1 MISHPNETTGCPET
15 PSVQPRQVY
24 VMGEKL
30 LAQRLIRLLRDT
42 NGRSSRTALALLDWA
57 RDQRDWLW
65 PEIDW
70 PAAAAAPD
78 GVVQPE
84 IADDPL
90 SWDRLTELADAIDTT
105 GPEPAL
111 FVSADAVSD
120 LVGFAPFERDVLR
133 VTAALD
139 RLPRLALLRGRLF
152 GSGESLIGLVGRL
165 AGAGQSEAARL
176 VRRSGPVEI
185 GLIWAGDGDCNGG
198 GMDLGLDW
206 RFGRVVDAG
215 LSSPAEL
222 IDALAGVRQ
231 RAALGPEDFAEHRD
245 AVALLVRLLRGALSG
260 RAAGVNV
267 LLYGPPGTG
276 KTELARM
283 LAETAGAALYAVG
296 EATETGEEPTR
307 YDRLTALRRGQ
318 RLLARRGDSLL
329 LFDEMEDMFDGSLS
343 YVRGQPRAP
352 SKIFVNRLLEGNKVP
367 TIWTSNAIDRVDPA
381 HLRRMSYILRMDYPS
396 ARARSRIV
404 ARIAEAEG
412 VAEAGPG
419 LGRLLP
425 AEEGATGVARS
436 ALQAA
441 ALTGGGAEDAEAVG
455 RSLILGLR
463 GGRSR
468 PPKPAASALDLGLY
482 EADQPIGPLVER
494 IAAKG
499 APADVSLLLT
509 GPPGTGKTALAALV
523 AERLDR
529 PLAVKRAS
537 DLLSP
542 WVGETEARI
551 AAAFAEARDR
561 GAVLLF
567 DEADSLLF
575 DRADAQRSWEVSQVN
590 ELLTWMDT
598 HELPFVAATNHAR
611 RLDPAALR
619 RFVFK
624 LELGPLS
631 PPLLAR
637 AWNRFFG
644 TPAPAGLA
652 RVRGLT
658 PGDFA
663 VVARQLRYRSEAGP
677 AEILAL
683 LEAEARAKPEPCE
696 RIGF

>member
-1 MISHPNETTGCPET
+1 MQ
-15 PSVQPRQVY
+15 VQ

-70 PAAAAAPD
+70 PAELAGAAAQAEP
-78 GVVQPE
+78 GP
-84 IADDPL
+84 DPL
-90 SWDRLTELADAIDTT
+90 SWERLAELAEAIDTD

-111 FVSADAVSD
+111 FVSADAVST
-120 LVGFAPFERDVLR
+120 LVGFEPFEREVLR
-133 VTAALD
+133 LTAALD

-152 GSGESLIGLVGRL
+152 GSGESLLGLVGRL
-165 AGAGQSEAARL
+165 AGAGQSDAARL
-176 VRRSGPVEI
+176 VRRSGPVQL
-185 GLIWAGDGDCNGG
+185 GLVWAGEGDCHGA

-206 RFGRVVDAG
+206 RFGRVIDAG

-222 IDALAGVRQ
+222 IDALAGIRQ
-231 RAALGPEDFAEHRD
+231 RATLGPEDFAEHE
-245 AVALLVRLLRGALSG
+245 AAFGLLVRLLGGALRR
-260 RAAGVNV
+260 RAVGVNV

-276 KTELARM
+276 KTELART
-283 LAETAGAALYAVG
+283 LAAAAGAALYAVG
-296 EATETGEEPTR
+296 EATETGEEPSR
-307 YDRLTALRRGQ
+307 HDRLTALRRGQ

-329 LFDEMEDMFDGSLS
+329 LFDEMEDMFAGVA
-343 YVRGQPRAP
+343 YVRGQARAP
-352 SKIFVNRLLEGNKVP
+352 SKIFVNRLLESNEVP
-367 TIWTSNAIDRVDPA
+367 TFWTSNAIGGVDPA
-381 HLRRMSYILRMDYPS
+381 HLRRMSYILKLDYPS
-396 ARARSRIV
+396 PRARGRIV

-412 VAEAGPG
+412 MAEAGAG
-419 LGRLLP
+419 LVPVLP
-425 AEEGATGVARS
+425 AEESAAGIARS
-436 ALQAA
+436 ALRAA
-441 ALTGGGAEDAEAVG
+441 ALAGGGAEEAEAIARALV
-455 RSLILGLR
+455 LGLR
-463 GGRSR
+463 GGRGLA
-468 PPKPAASALDLGLY
+468 PKPGAADLDLGLY
-482 EADQPIGPLVER
+482 EADRSIEALVER

-529 PLAVKRAS
+529 PLTVRRAS
-537 DLLSP
+537 DLLSM
-542 WVGETEARI
+542 WVGETEGRI
-551 AAAFAEARDR
+551 ADAFAQARDD

-590 ELLTWMDT
+590 ELLTWMDS
-598 HELPFVAATNHAR
+598 HPLPFIAATNYR
-611 RLDPAALR
+611 QRLDPAALR

-624 LELGPLS
+624 LELAPLS
-631 PPLLAR
+631 PPLAER
-637 AWNRFFG
+637 AWSRFFG
-644 TPAPAGLA
+644 GGAPAELRRIG
-652 RVRGLT
+652 GLT

-663 VVARQLRYRSEAGP
+663 VVARQLRYRAEASP
-677 AEILAL
+677 ADILAL

>member
-1 MISHPNETTGCPET
+1 
-15 PSVQPRQVY
+15 
-24 VMGEKL
+24 MGEKL
-30 LAQRLIRLLRDT
+30 LAQRLIRLLRDS

-70 PAAAAAPD
+70 PATAAEPGDAAQAEPA
-78 GVVQPE
+78 P
-84 IADDPL
+84 DPL
-90 SWDRLTELADAIDTT
+90 SWDRLTELAEVIDVS

-120 LVGFAPFERDVLR
+120 LVGFEPFEREVLR
-133 VTAALD
+133 MTAALD
-139 RLPRLALLRGRLF
+139 RLPRLALLRGQLF
-152 GSGESLIGLVGRL
+152 GSGESLLGLVGRL
-165 AGAGQSEAARL
+165 AGAPQGDAARL
-176 VRRSGPVEI
+176 VRRSGPVQI
-185 GLIWAGDGDCNGG
+185 GLIWAGDGDCHGA

-206 RFGRVVDAG
+206 RFGRVIDAG

-231 RAALGPEDFAEHRD
+231 RAALGPEDFAEHHESFE
-245 AVALLVRLLRGALSG
+245 LLVRLLTGALRG
-260 RAAGVNV
+260 RAAGVNA

-276 KTELARM
+276 KTELART
-283 LAETAGAALYAVG
+283 LAAAAGAALYAVG
-296 EATETGEEPTR
+296 EATEAGEEPTR

-329 LFDEMEDMFDGSLS
+329 LFDEMEDMFAGGIS
-343 YVRGQPRAP
+343 YVRGQARTS
-352 SKIFVNRLLEGNKVP
+352 SKIFVNRLLEANPVP

-381 HLRRMSYILRMDYPS
+381 HLRRMSYILKLDYPS

-412 VAEAGPG
+412 FAEAGAG
-419 LGRLLP
+419 LETMLP

-436 ALQAA
+436 ALRAA
-441 ALTGGGAEDAEAVG
+441 ALAGGGAGDAEAVG
-455 RSLILGLR
+455 RSLVLGLR
-463 GGRSR
+463 GGRSL
-468 PPKPAASALDLGLY
+468 PPKPSASGLDLGLY
-482 EADQPIGPLVER
+482 EADRPIGALVER
-494 IAAKG
+494 IAARG

-523 AERLDR
+523 AERLNR
-529 PLAVKRAS
+529 PLTVRRAS
-537 DLLSP
+537 DLLSK

-551 AAAFAEARDR
+551 AEAFAEARDE

-575 DRADAQRSWEVSQVN
+575 DRAEAQRSWEVSQVN

-598 HELPFVAATNHAR
+598 HPLPFIAATNYPG

-624 LELGPLS
+624 IALAPLS
-631 PPLLAR
+631 PPLAER
-637 AWNRFFG
+637 AWTRFFG
-644 TPAPAGLA
+644 GPAPAGLA
-652 RVRGLT
+652 RISGLT

-663 VVARQLRYRSEAGP
+663 LVARQLRFRERAER